1 MTQGKNVSSLTNN
14 PDEAVAAVVDR
25 VQPTLDEELGTGNSS
40 RQTAPEAWGK
50 CPRQL
55 DPLGTLKTGAAHTT
69 TVNQGSEED

>member
-40 RQTAPEAWGK
+40 RHTAPEAWGK

-55 DPLGTLKTGAAHTT
+55 DPLGTLETGAAHTT
-69 TVNQGSEED
+69 TVNQGSEKD